1 MRTATAFLTGMLLLA
16 VIACARSSVS
26 PTAPTRSPS
35 ASQVT
40 TLTGGS
46 YYLTLSSTMTP
57 VTTSDGRT
65 FQTSLCLSLNG
76 GAPTSGRFPV
86 TVQPS
91 SDAWVA
97 RAATG
102 TLTLAL
108 TLDGSNAVGQISG
121 RAVSVDG
128 TVSVD
133 VNATATGSVTA
144 TDALSGGLTGR
155 VEFSAAGGRSGCEA
169 NTWQL
174 SRD

>member
-1 MRTATAFLTGMLLLA
+1 MRAATAFLTGMLLLA

-26 PTAPTRSPS
+26 PTAVPS
-35 ASQVT
+35 HS
-40 TLTGGS
+40 LTGGS
-46 YYLTLSSTMTP
+46 YYLTLSSATAP
-57 VTTSDGRT
+57 VTTSDGHT
-65 FQTSLCLSLNG
+65 FQTSLCVSLNA
-76 GAPTSGRFPV
+76 GAPTSGRFLV

-155 VEFSAAGGRSGCEA
+155 VEFSAAGGKSGCEA